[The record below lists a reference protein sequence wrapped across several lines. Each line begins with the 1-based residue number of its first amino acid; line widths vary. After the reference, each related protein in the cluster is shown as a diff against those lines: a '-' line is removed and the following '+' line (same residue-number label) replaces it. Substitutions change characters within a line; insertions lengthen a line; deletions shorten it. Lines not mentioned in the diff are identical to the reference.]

1 MDERNKIKNILKT
14 TKRDNNL
21 AISQVD
27 NTVDP
32 SPSQSNPVSIEVNP
46 WLQQATGLLNLSLI
60 LAAFDRV
67 KKELGIN

>member
-1 MDERNKIKNILKT
+1 MDKRNEIKKKLKT

-27 NTVDP
+27 NTV
-32 SPSQSNPVSIEVNP
+32 EVNP
-46 WLQQATGLLNLSLI
+46 WLQHVTGLSNLSST

-67 KKELGIN
+67 KKELGIS